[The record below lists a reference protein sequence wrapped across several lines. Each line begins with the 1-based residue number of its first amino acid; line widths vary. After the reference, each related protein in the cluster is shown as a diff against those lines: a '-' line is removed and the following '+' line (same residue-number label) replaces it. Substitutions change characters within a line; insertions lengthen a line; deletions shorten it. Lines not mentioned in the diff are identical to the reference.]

1 MPLKCS
7 DASEMNSSR
16 LIIVEVELVSNADKN
31 NWFVFEIELDEN
43 IPMARV
49 SRAAEMVMRL
59 PAIPR
64 KVYSLFSNNKHD
76 SFCIERENHSLHR
89 IKYVTSPSSENQ
101 WTKLVG
107 YS

>member
-1 MPLKCS
+1 M
-7 DASEMNSSR
+7 
-16 LIIVEVELVSNADKN
+16 VSNADKN